1 MLAYLRTIIF
11 VLLAVCWLNLIYAQT
26 SKPKKEASKKATTEV
41 GVAPSKTKSETETF
55 KRQTTHSYYQY
66 LSQFT
71 NPAYTGIGN
80 KASAYYSFAWN
91 LPLEK
96 AYKTP
101 VHLAML
107 DFALGKKQNHSL
119 GLAFQNTHYASKGYD
134 QYDIK
139 TLQLNYAG
147 RIHLYKDHNL
157 RLGLGILYERQR
169 LYWYNLTFCD
179 MIDPMYGFIYETQES
194 VAGPSRTY
202 PSFNVGL
209 LYYFKYLQF
218 GTSWNYMNQPRHGF
232 IGGIKKTYLI
242 QSNLAGYIPIKK
254 WMLNPYLSL
263 EFLKKQ
269 EGSQMKTVLFTGG
282 ILAFAPK
289 YAYAGIA
296 FSNLE
301 FTRLTLGLITF
312 DRLRIGL
319 DADLFLNKNTA
330 EYFSPLKTLQM
341 HVRYVTKK

>member
-1 MLAYLRTIIF
+1 MLAYLRTITF
-11 VLLAVCWLNLIYAQT
+11 VLLAVCWLNLVYAQT
-26 SKPKKEASKKATTEV
+26 SKPQKEASKKATEDV

-55 KRQTTHSYYQY
+55 KLQTTHSYYQY

-80 KASAYYSFAWN
+80 KASAYYGFAWN

-119 GLAFQNTHYASKGYD
+119 GLAFQNTHYASNGYD

-157 RLGLGILYERQR
+157 RLGLGVLYERQR
-169 LYWYNLTFCD
+169 LYWDNQIQGDIY
-179 MIDPMYGFIYETQES
+179 DPFWGAVYETEES
-194 VAGPSRTY
+194 KVGPIRSY
-202 PSFNVGL
+202 PSFNAGL
-209 LYYFKYLQF
+209 LYSFHYLQF
-218 GTSWNYMNQPRHGF
+218 GTSITYFNSPRQGWIATF
-232 IGGIKKTYLI
+232 KKPLVVH
-242 QSNLAGYIPIKK
+242 SNLAGYIPLKK